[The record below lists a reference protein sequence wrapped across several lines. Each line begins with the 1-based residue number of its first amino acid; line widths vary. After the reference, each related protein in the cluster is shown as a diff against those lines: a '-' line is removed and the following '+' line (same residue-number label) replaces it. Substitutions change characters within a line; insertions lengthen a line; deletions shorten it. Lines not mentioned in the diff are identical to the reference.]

1 MKPPMHLFHLQVSA
15 PWVEAV
21 YGAVQHEL
29 LMAILMENLYEP
41 GRLRPPAEALLAV
54 GEPLPAPA
62 TQTGALGVDHSRA
75 PKWRIAVDVPVIQVA
90 VESLP
95 AANSAPGQGPSLAE
109 VSLL

>member
-1 MKPPMHLFHLQVSA
+1 MTA

-29 LMAILMENLYEP
+29 LMAILMENMYEP
-41 GRLRPPAEALLAV
+41 GRLCPPAKAPLAV

-62 TQTGALGVDHSRA
+62 KQAGPLGVDHTQA
-75 PKWRIAVDVPVIQVA
+75 PKWRVVVTVPVIQVA

-95 AANSAPGQGPSLAE
+95 APSSANGQGPSLAE
-109 VSLL
+109 VPLPLKYLA